1 MSARLKNAPPISP
14 LSERLSGSALSS
26 ARPSAAG
33 SETTGCAC
41 PSSLRA
47 SCHGSTGFTDISFC
61 PNLSSPKIGAPF
73 SLLRSNP
80 INALLELRKHRLV
93 LGLST
98 CSFISGIAHQVYPGI
113 RVLYTGYRYGWG
125 TNQTGLSLAL
135 VGLMAAI
142 VQGGL
147 TRKIIPKIGERRS
160 AFAGLLSMSAALTGY
175 GIAPAGWMVYGII
188 IFGSLS
194 GIAVPAIQGMISRT
208 VGDNEQGGIE
218 GSLTSL
224 QSVPSAIRPPLAT
237 GVFGFFIGSK
247 APAIVPGA
255 PFFLSSGLAVK
266 QRCRP
271 RGVFGEIRR
280 RGDRFSRRLAEK
292 IRRVDG

>member
-1 MSARLKNAPPISP
+1 
-14 LSERLSGSALSS
+14 
-26 ARPSAAG
+26 
-33 SETTGCAC
+33 
-41 PSSLRA
+41 
-47 SCHGSTGFTDISFC
+47 
-61 PNLSSPKIGAPF
+61 
-73 SLLRSNP
+73 
-80 INALLELRKHRLV
+80 
-93 LGLST
+93 
-98 CSFISGIAHQVYPGI
+98 
-113 RVLYTGYRYGWG
+113 
-125 TNQTGLSLAL
+125 
-135 VGLMAAI
+135 
-142 VQGGL
+142 
-147 TRKIIPKIGERRS
+147 
-160 AFAGLLSMSAALTGY
+160 
-175 GIAPAGWMVYGII
+175 MVYGLI

-194 GIAVPAIQGMISRT
+194 GIAVPEIKGMISRT

-280 RGDRFSRRLAEK
+280 RGDHFSRRLAEK
-292 IRRVDG
+292 IRREEGENYPNVRIFQKNYFEMRGFQTSLRYLPKPTSCGGFRFDTTTYSCNSDKRVA